1 MRTPIG
7 ETQFQLVYGS
17 EAIIPA
23 EVGLTSYK
31 VGNHDESK
39 NDEAMHLQLDLVDEV
54 KVTAKQ
60 RLAWY

>member
-7 ETQFQLVYGS
+7 ETQFQLAYGS